1 MIYFFIE
8 RFQAY
13 LVPDLEQA
21 FTAEAVGIVTGYII
35 FLCIVKGNAV
45 ALAGS
50 YIPYFTFESGSTAG
64 AGFGFVTRH
73 NNDAK
78 ILFTGYTS

>member
-21 FTAEAVGIVTGYII
+21 FTAEAIGIVAGYII
-35 FLCIVKGNAV
+35 LLCIVKGNAV
-45 ALAGS
+45 ALAGG
-50 YIPYFTFESGSTAG
+50 YITHLTFESGNTAG
-64 AGFGFVTRH
+64 T
-73 NNDAK
+73 
-78 ILFTGYTS
+78 